1 MHWVELFLGAM
12 LVNNIVL
19 ARFLGVCPFLG
30 VSSRMGTARG
40 MGFAVLF
47 VMTLASAVT
56 WLVFYG
62 ILEPLGITYL
72 STMASILVIAS
83 VVQFVEIVMKKFW
96 PALYRS
102 LGIFLPLITTNCA
115 VLGVAVLNVREGFGF
130 VESLVHSLGTAGGF
144 MLALVLFAGSMA
156 GNPALP
162 TPQAADQAR
171 AAPKGVFRVTRHPMM
186 WGFALW
192 AASHMV
198 LFWSMRTMIT
208 AFAMGFL
215 ALVGAHMQDLKKQRL
230 MGDAWLQWESQ
241 TSYWPRWGAIFTV
254 GAIPWSVGL
263 ILFVFFSWLHLPVG
277 GIAAG
282 IWRWF

>member
-40 MGFAVLF
+40 MGLAVIF
-47 VMTLASAVT
+47 VITLASSMT
-56 WLVFYG
+56 WLVYYG

-72 STMASILVIAS
+72 STMAFILVIAS

-130 VESLVHSLGTAGGF
+130 VESLVHSVGTASGF
-144 MLALVLFAGSMA
+144 MLALILFAGLRERMA
-156 GNPALP
+156 ETARDVPEALRGLP
-162 TPQAADQAR
+162 LSL
-171 AAPKGVFRVTRHPMM
+171 VTAGLM
-186 WGFALW
+186 AL
-192 AASHMV
+192 
-198 LFWSMRTMIT
+198 
-208 AFAMGFL
+208 AFMGFQ
-215 ALVGAHMQDLKKQRL
+215 G
-230 MGDAWLQWESQ
+230 
-241 TSYWPRWGAIFTV
+241 IF
-254 GAIPWSVGL
+254 
-263 ILFVFFSWLHLPVG
+263 
-277 GIAAG
+277 
-282 IWRWF
+282 